1 MNPMNC
7 PFHDEALNAVLTY
20 LRRTGRSV
28 TRLQEGY
35 ALTYGGNAD
44 IGIIEQ
50 AFNDSAIEMQEAG
63 TILICGVSIPNKWDT
78 ARIRRQI
85 EGHLRKT
92 ASNEEIIRIAACL
105 GLKL

>member
-1 MNPMNC
+1 MNPMKC
-7 PFHDEALNAVLTY
+7 PFHDEAVNAVLTY
-20 LRRTGRSV
+20 LRRSGRSV
-28 TRLQEGY
+28 THIQEGY
-35 ALTYGGNAD
+35 ALTYGGTPD

-50 AFNDSAIEMQEAG
+50 AFNDSAIEMQEDG
-63 TILICGVSIPNKWDT
+63 TIVICGASIPNKWDT

-92 ASNEEIIRIAACL
+92 ASNEEIIRIAVCL